1 MATPTTT
8 APIVASAVDSSTPS
22 AILSAATAFIQD
34 QVVQLSNNAG
44 PAEPPLQSLQ
54 PCESYLE
61 SIQEPTP
68 VWLKNFSQHS
78 RMNWQDFFS
87 SRLVYY
93 PGSGFD
99 GEAVRLF
106 ASTKSAHCFLYA
118 DYSIQKQALLHKLNQ
133 QGGAFTGYQT
143 IARVHLT
150 DQEIASRYWVQHVY
164 DKPLQRVNYHFAQEM
179 QNSPF
184 AFLEILERKPEF
196 DDSFGAQRI
205 AILFVGGDGVAT
217 YDALFCQADSKPLFA
232 LVLQDHGF
240 GGNYTRFGKGGLL
253 HEIAAQC
260 QKQPQ
265 YLWID
270 PSNTQPWDGYHQIE
284 NLSFSTGGMH
294 NNKRYLFER
303 KAVF

>member
-1 MATPTTT
+1 MAISTTT
-8 APIVASAVDSSTPS
+8 TPVAANAAD
-22 AILSAATAFIQD
+22 LSAHSSSSLNAFA
-34 QVVQLSNNAG
+34 SPN
-44 PAEPPLQSLQ
+44 AEPPLYS
-54 PCESYLE
+54 CESYLE
-61 SIQEPTP
+61 NIQEPTP

-78 RMNWQDFFS
+78 RVVWEDFFS

-118 DYSIQKQALLHKLNQ
+118 DYMIQKQSLLQKLEQ
-133 QGGAFTGYQT
+133 EGGAFTGYQT

-150 DQEIASRYWVQHVY
+150 DQEIAARYWVQHAY
-164 DKPLQRVNYHFAQEM
+164 DKPTTKPIKYMFAQEM
-179 QNSPF
+179 QSAPF
-184 AFLEILERKPEF
+184 AFLEVLERKPEF
-196 DDSFGAQRI
+196 NESFGAERI

-217 YDALFCQADSKPLFA
+217 YDALFCQQDSKPLFA

-240 GGNYTRFGKGGLL
+240 GGNYTLFGKGGIM
-253 HEIAAQC
+253 HDIAKQC
-260 QKQPQ
+260 QKHPQ
-265 YLWID
+265 YLWVD
-270 PSNTQPWDGYHQIE
+270 PSSTKPWDGYQQIE

-303 KAVF
+303 KATF

>member
-8 APIVASAVDSSTPS
+8 ALIAASAVDSSTHS
-22 AILSAATAFIQD
+22 SQFASLNAFTHQNAIVFCNTNDF
-34 QVVQLSNNAG
+34 
-44 PAEPPLQSLQ
+44 AEPPLQSVQ
-54 PCESYLE
+54 PCESYLA

-68 VWLKNFSQHS
+68 VWLKNFSQDS
-78 RMNWQDFFS
+78 RMEWQDFFN

-118 DYSIQKQALLHKLNQ
+118 DYCIQKQTLLHKLNQ
-133 QGGAFTGYQT
+133 EGGAFTGYQT

-164 DKPLQRVNYHFAQEM
+164 DKPLQKINYYFAQEM

-240 GGNYTRFGKGGLL
+240 GGNYTRFGRGGIL
-253 HEIAAQC
+253 HDIATQC

-270 PSNTQPWDGYHQIE
+270 PRDTQPWDGYEKIQ

-303 KAVF
+303 KG

>member
-1 MATPTTT
+1 MATSTTT
-8 APIVASAVDSSTPS
+8 APVAANAAGLSPRSSTFS
-22 AILSAATAFIQD
+22 SLNAFA
-34 QVVQLSNNAG
+34 SPN
-44 PAEPPLQSLQ
+44 AEPPLQS
-54 PCESYLE
+54 CESYLE
-61 SIQEPTP
+61 NIQEPTP

-118 DYSIQKQALLHKLNQ
+118 DYSIQKQTLLHKLNQ
-133 QGGAFTGYQT
+133 EGGAFTGYQT

-164 DKPLQRVNYHFAQEM
+164 DKPLQRINYRFAQEVES
-179 QNSPF
+179 SPF

-196 DDSFGAQRI
+196 NDDFGAERI

-217 YDALFCQADSKPLFA
+217 YDALFCQADSHPLFA

-240 GGNYTRFGKGGLL
+240 GGNYTRFGKGGIM
-253 HEIAAQC
+253 HDIAKQC

-265 YLWID
+265 YLWVD
-270 PSNTQPWDGYHQIE
+270 PRSTKPWDGYQQIE

-303 KAVF
+303 KATF